1 MRMLRDA
8 FAIFRMEATLFARF
22 PKLKVSAIGV
32 VVIPALYALI
42 YLSSVRDPGAHI
54 GDLKAALV
62 NLDQGL
68 NYRGQDVNVGESVA
82 AAIKEK
88 RSFGFVDYPVEEDAK
103 LAVRQGHLAFALII
117 PKDFS
122 ANAVPGQEAAG
133 GRLVMYVSE
142 GNNYNGANIAKRFAS
157 ELGHQV
163 NINLNENRWSL
174 VLTTVT
180 GSRDKLAELR
190 KGAVALNEGALKLD
204 AGLAKVEAGSK
215 ALATGTDGL
224 GAAVVQLTDG
234 VKQLGAGLRTMDQQR
249 PAAQD
254 LAALKSGPTELAAG
268 HASLARGLQD
278 LQNGAQ
284 ELADGTTK
292 LRDETK
298 NIPLVGTRISE
309 AASQLG
315 DGAALLGAG
324 LQAARIGQTQ
334 LADGTQKLGTGVTKL
349 ADGVAALGAG
359 VHTAASK
366 TPPDTKLDELATA
379 SRTVSTGAQDLRN
392 GLTQLKTGSKE
403 LASGLKLLNQSLPGD
418 VRAPEGSAR
427 GLADSVEPAIEIAAP
442 VPNNGAGFAPNF
454 LATSL
459 WLGAVMSAFL
469 FHLRRLPEAAAT
481 ASRPARLLG
490 KLGILGALVVAQA
503 LVIMLMSLFLLELPV
518 ARLGPYALTL
528 TISSLTFLTLI
539 VAITRAFGDAGKAAV
554 LLLMVLQLSS
564 AGGVLPVELSGGIYQ
579 AVSPWLP
586 FTWVIKALRACMFGA
601 FDGDWVSPWLATAL
615 IGSIA
620 WVAACF
626 VGRWQFVST
635 DEHRPAMEFEGV

>member
-1 MRMLRDA
+1 MRVLRDA
-8 FAIFRMEATLFARF
+8 FAIFRMEATLFTRF
-22 PKLKVSAIGV
+22 PKLKVSAVGV
-32 VVIPALYALI
+32 IVIPALYALI
-42 YLSSVRDPGAHI
+42 YLSSVRDPAAHT

-68 NYRGQDVNVGESVA
+68 NYRGQDVNVGETVA
-82 AAIKEK
+82 AAIKDK
-88 RSFGFVDYPVEEDAK
+88 HTFGFVDYAAEEDAK

-190 KGAVALNEGALKLD
+190 KGAAALNDGALKLD
-204 AGLAKVEAGSK
+204 AGLAKAEAGSK
-215 ALATGTDGL
+215 ALASGTDGL
-224 GAAVVQLTDG
+224 GAAVGQLTEG
-234 VKQLGAGLRTMDQQR
+234 VKQLGAGLRNMDQQR

-254 LAALKSGPTELAAG
+254 LAALKSGPTELMAG

-278 LQNGAQ
+278 LQSGAQ

-315 DGAALLGAG
+315 DGAALLGGG
-324 LQAARIGQTQ
+324 LQAARVGQKE

-366 TPPDTKLDELATA
+366 TPPDSKLDELTAA
-379 SRTVSTGAQDLRN
+379 SRTVSTGAQDLHT
-392 GLTQLKTGSKE
+392 GLAQLKTGSKE

-427 GLADSVEPAIEIAAP
+427 GLADSVEPALEIVAP

-469 FHLRRLPEAAAT
+469 FHLRRLPEAAAA

-503 LVIMLMSLFLLELPV
+503 MVIMLMSLFLLELPV
-518 ARLGPYALTL
+518 ARLAPYALTL

-579 AVSPWLP
+579 TVSPWLP

-601 FDGDWVSPWLATAL
+601 FDGDWLSAWLVIGL
-615 IGSIA
+615 IGAIA
-620 WVAACF
+620 WLAACF